1 MSIVLWIGIG
11 LLALAIAVGVVRVLT
26 AKDNGT
32 RAIVGDL
39 VYFAAIGV
47 LACIAMLVDMSIA
60 LDIIFLASL
69 LGILSTVALSR
80 IQTRGHR

>member
-1 MSIVLWIGIG
+1 MTIILWIGVG
-11 LLALAIAVGVVRVLT
+11 LCAAAVVLGLVRVLT

-39 VYFAAIGV
+39 VYFCAVAVIAIMAV
-47 LACIAMLVDMSIA
+47 FADMTIA
-60 LDIIFLASL
+60 LDVIFLASL